1 MALTIGGNSAAL
13 QAASTISMV
22 NRDIETSMTRLSTGK
37 RINAASDD
45 AAGVAIA
52 SRINAEI
59 LGTNQSIRNAL
70 DGQALI
76 DTAEGAHKE
85 VENILQRVREISVQA
100 SNDTNNAQDRSNLQ
114 SEMESMLTELDR
126 IASVTSWG
134 GQNLMKT
141 DGTAFVFQVGA
152 ATGDKNR
159 ITVNIDS
166 MATDSGGLNL
176 TGTAKAVAVE
186 TAANGSFDTT
196 SKVYTVAASAS
207 SASTYE
213 NAALNA
219 AVTASTSITSTVF
232 SNASGGVT
240 AVATEMTGLINK
252 HAEYIKAGISAKDNG
267 DGTFTVNHG
276 TTRGHL
282 LSSDAATTTMD
293 FVDTAIEAVNSQ
305 RSSLGA
311 VSNRLTHT
319 INNLTNIS
327 TNLSS
332 SKSNIEDADFA
343 VETTK
348 LAKNQ
353 ILQQSAMA
361 MLAMANA
368 SKQNVL
374 SLLQN

>member
-1 MALTIGGNSAAL
+1 
-13 QAASTISMV
+13 
-22 NRDIETSMTRLSTGK
+22 
-37 RINAASDD
+37 
-45 AAGVAIA
+45 
-52 SRINAEI
+52 
-59 LGTNQSIRNAL
+59 
-70 DGQALI
+70 
-76 DTAEGAHKE
+76 
-85 VENILQRVREISVQA
+85 
-100 SNDTNNAQDRSNLQ
+100 
-114 SEMESMLTELDR
+114 
-126 IASVTSWG
+126 
-134 GQNLMKT
+134 
-141 DGTAFVFQVGA
+141 
-152 ATGDKNR
+152 
-159 ITVNIDS
+159 

-176 TGTAKAVAVE
+176 TVTAKAVAVE

-196 SKVYTVAASAS
+196 SKVYTVAAGAG

-282 LSSDAATTTMD
+282 LSSDAAITTMD

-332 SKSNIEDADFA
+332 SKNNIEDADFA